1 MREQSVKGE
10 SDEGSDNDNDN
21 EYSDDSDGGNG
32 DYDNSQWNKFKAHSK
47 IQYQKMK
54 TVKYE
59 NTYWKKFYDEEID
72 MQTKIKCREKKGFE
86 LKESFAA

>member
-1 MREQSVKGE
+1 MREHSVRGE
-10 SDEGSDNDNDN
+10 SDEEKDNEEDK

-54 TVKYE
+54 TVNK
-59 NTYWKKFYDEEID
+59 
-72 MQTKIKCREKKGFE
+72 
-86 LKESFAA
+86 